1 MQYDV
6 HVVCFMQ
13 HGISCLFVDCS
24 RMRLV
29 RASSDIF
36 WSAEGLLHES
46 GYRFVDSLEEA
57 DICVVNSC
65 TVKSPS
71 EFALYSVIRAALGEI
86 PNNVETTGTSSTRQQ
101 GRNAYSSQSIMDNA
115 HRTNDSGTH
124 SLVEQQQKQ
133 QHEEQRQ
140 REEADPQRGQTR
152 TTRRLKRRI
161 PCVVA
166 GCVPGASKGGRRDQS
181 TREAQL
187 SWKDALLSQ
196 CSIVGVACIGRIVE
210 VVEEALQGRIVHLTS
225 GKG

>member
-1 MQYDV
+1 M
-6 HVVCFMQ
+6 
-13 HGISCLFVDCS
+13 ISTV
-24 RMRLV
+24 RLV
-29 RASSDIF
+29 RASADIF

-71 EFALYSVIRAALGEI
+71 EFALYSVIRAALGEM
-86 PNNVETTGTSSTRQQ
+86 PNNAETTGTSSTRQQ
-101 GRNAYSSQSIMDNA
+101 GRTAYFSQSRMDSA
-115 HRTNDSGTH
+115 HRTYDSGTH
-124 SLVEQQQKQ
+124 SLVEQQQQQKQ
-133 QHEEQRQ
+133 QHGEQRQ
-140 REEADPQRGQTR
+140 RDGADPERGQTR
-152 TTRRLKRRI
+152 TTRRLTRRI

-187 SWKDALLSQ
+187 SWQDALLSQ

-210 VVEEALQGRIVHLTS
+210 VVEETLQGRIVHLTS